1 MRLIS
6 FHFQGQERVG
16 ALTAKGVVDLTDVLP
31 GHPSTMIDLLNGGA
45 QMLALARQSIDRA
58 GQFMPLSDIRLLAP
72 IPRPGKFL
80 GAGGN
85 FQSHI
90 DEVAH
95 LGFTRPKHPIWFNK
109 QITCVTGPYDPIYR
123 PRDSVE
129 LDYEGE
135 MGIVIGKRC
144 RRVSEAQ
151 ALDMVAGYVV
161 CNDVSIRD
169 WQLRAPTSTM
179 GKSFDTHGPFGPC
192 LVTPDEIADP
202 GQLRIRTWVNGELR
216 QDGSTAEM
224 IFNCAQMISDVSLRC
239 TLEVGDVLSVGSPA
253 GVGGLRKPPPYLR
266 AGDVVRVEVDGLGFI
281 ENTVEEEPR

>member
-135 MGIVIGKRC
+135 MGIVIGRRC

-224 IFNCAQMISDVSLRC
+224 IFNCAQMISDVSHRC

-253 GVGGLRKPPPYLR
+253 GVGGLRKPPQYLR